1 MADLFD
7 AGFSMNVLARLFSV
21 HRSAIARALQPHGV
35 PRRTRGLTDEEAV
48 EAGRLYQD
56 GWSIM
61 RLREK
66 FGCSDSAVMTAFEKT
81 WCTNPPAQRLATAE
95 LSRPVITAHGPVAI
109 TLSGPP
115 SVTSMF

>member
-1 MADLFD
+1 VAELFD

-21 HRSAIARALQPHGV
+21 HLSAIARALQLQGV

-56 GWSIM
+56 GRSIM

-66 FGCSDSAVMTAFEKT
+66 FGCFDSAVMTALRRRGVRT
-81 WCTNPPAQRLATAE
+81 
-95 LSRPVITAHGPVAI
+95 RPRNGWPRRN
-109 TLSGPP
+109 
-115 SVTSMF
+115 

>member
-1 MADLFD
+1 VAELFD

-21 HRSAIARALQPHGV
+21 PRSANARALQLQGV

-66 FGCSDSAVMTAFEKT
+66 FGCFDSAVMTALRRHGVRT
-81 WCTNPPAQRLATAE
+81 
-95 LSRPVITAHGPVAI
+95 RPRNGWPRRN
-109 TLSGPP
+109 
-115 SVTSMF
+115 